1 MKLKNLFVLN
11 FVLTFFIGTC
21 CSSRDPWIRCST
33 TATVLQSFVADDGVN
48 DVNNVNN
55 VNGIKGLNASYY
67 QAFLTFDLEEKSTIC
82 LKSDDGKNF
91 LTLELVSYEVDRP
104 ISGHYRFGLPDLVTQ
119 CHCQCD
125 ASTACRFP
133 GCGDQ
138 AVCFNK
144 TVFGARCKSSFGQIC
159 CSTKISPSDKS
170 FRAFRL
176 APPRP
181 VLTFK
186 LRQIFSESRQS
197 SETVFRV
204 TGSSGAKLGS
214 QETEIF
220 LRSDF
225 SSFQSSDFE
234 PQLVGN
240 DWVVTSS
247 EIPEKHFSVEKTFIN
262 DFAEFSPSKLGWFRS
277 KEDGVGVTSSVVLS
291 KSLDV
296 TTSDC
301 DAATFNVVFHGVTS
315 STDLSL
321 MLQPLQDSV
330 IVDTARRVV
339 RVKPATGN

>member
-1 MKLKNLFVLN
+1 MKLKNI
-11 FVLTFFIGTC
+11 FVLTFFVGTC
-21 CSSRDPWIRCST
+21 CSSRDPWIRCLT

-48 DVNNVNN
+48 DVNDVND
-55 VNGIKGLNASYY
+55 VNRLNASYF
-67 QAFLTFDLEEKSTIC
+67 QAFLTFDLEEKSIIC

-125 ASTACRFP
+125 ASAACRFP

-214 QETEIF
+214 QETEIY
-220 LRSDF
+220 LRPDF

-234 PQLVGN
+234 PELVGK

-247 EIPEKHFSVEKTFIN
+247 EIPEKHFSVDKNFIN
-262 DFAEFSPSKLGWFRS
+262 DFAEFSPSKLGWFRP
-277 KEDGVGVTSSVVLS
+277 KEDGVDVGVTPSVVLR

-315 STDLSL
+315 SSDLSS

-330 IVDTARRVV
+330 VVDAARRVV